1 MNLETLRGFC
11 KSEGDFQALKQTL
24 LQNLSHVSLGRSRS
38 QPLQTSLLNAIA
50 RIRESLDLNEI
61 FQTTAVEVRQ
71 LLQADRVGV
80 FRFDETSQWTR
91 GQFVSESVAPDY
103 SSAIVAQIDD
113 HCFGEHFASH
123 YLQGR
128 VFAIDNIHQ
137 AGLSPCH
144 IDILSQFDVQ
154 ASLVAPLIQGEH
166 LWGLLCVHQCCAPR
180 QWQPTEVE
188 LVTHIAKHLSV
199 ALYQAELLHQV
210 QTQSQQHQTLF
221 ALISK
226 IRESLDLDTIFNITT
241 TEVRRLLGAD
251 RVGILRFNP
260 GSGWEDSIF
269 IAETV
274 QSQFDSALACHVRD
288 HCFGDRYVQQYE
300 QGKVYAID
308 NIYQAG
314 LSPCHIE
321 ILEAFQIRA
330 NLIAPLMKG
339 DRLWGMLC
347 VHQCAAP
354 RHWQTNDIE
363 FVRHIATHLSVAIQ
377 QAELLEQTQQQSSE
391 LADALQHLQHSQA
404 QLVQQE
410 KMSSLGQLVAGV
422 AHEINNPVNF
432 IYGNINHANQ
442 YAHDLLELVKC
453 YQNHYPESH
462 PEIIQCAQ
470 GLDIEFLRKDFPA
483 ILHSMQVGAERIR
496 NIVLSLRNF
505 SRLDEAE
512 MKPVDIH
519 EGIESTLLILQYRL
533 KPKRNAPEIHVVRD
547 YGSLPRVECYPSQ
560 LNQVFMNILSNA
572 IDALESPLNAS
583 GRAVSEPSD
592 PAHKQIMIQTMRLP
606 GTTGDRDRAL
616 IRIADNGAGVPE
628 AIRQKL
634 FDPFFTTKPIG
645 HGTGLGLSI
654 SYQIV
659 VDRHQGS
666 LQCLSE
672 VGKGTEFRIEIPVK
686 QRAGGAR

>member
-1 MNLETLRGFC
+1 MLRRFC
-11 KSEGDFQALKQTL
+11 QSEDDFQTLKQAL
-24 LQNLSHVSLGRSRS
+24 LQNLPQAAPGRSPS
-38 QPLQTSLLNAIA
+38 QALQTALLTAIA

-61 FQTTAVEVRQ
+61 FQTTAIEVRQ

-91 GQFVSESVAPDY
+91 GTFVSESVDPAY
-103 SSAIVAQIDD
+103 ESAIAAQIDD
-113 HCFGEHFASH
+113 HCFGEHYASH
-123 YLQGR
+123 YFQGR
-128 VFAIDNIHQ
+128 VFTIDDIQ
-137 AGLSPCH
+137 RAELSPCH
-144 IDILSQFDVQ
+144 IDILSRFSVQ

-166 LWGLLCVHQCCAPR
+166 LWGLLCVHQCGGPR
-180 QWQPTEVE
+180 RWEPTEVE
-188 LVTHIAKHLSV
+188 WVTHIAKHLSV

-210 QTQSQQHQTLF
+210 QTQARQQDALF

-241 TEVRRLLGAD
+241 TEVRRLLEAD

-274 QSQFDSALACHVRD
+274 QAQFGSALACHVRD
-288 HCFGDRYVQQYE
+288 HCFGDHYVQQYE
-300 QGKVYAID
+300 QGKVYAVD
-308 NIYQAG
+308 DIYQAG
-314 LSPCHIE
+314 LSPCHIA
-321 ILEAFQIRA
+321 ILEEFQIRA

-347 VHQCAAP
+347 VHQCSAP
-354 RHWQTNDIE
+354 RHWHANDVD

-377 QAELLEQTQQQSSE
+377 QAELLDQTRQQSAE

-404 QLVQQE
+404 QLIQQE

-442 YAHDLLELVKC
+442 YAHDLLELLKC
-453 YQNHYPESH
+453 YQRRYPDAH
-462 PEIIQCAQ
+462 PDIVQCSQ
-470 GLDIEFLRKDFPA
+470 GIDVEFLQKDFPA

-505 SRLDEAE
+505 SRLDEAD
-512 MKPVDIH
+512 MKLVDIH

-533 KPKRNAPEIHVVRD
+533 KPKRNTSEIHVVRD
-547 YGSLPRVECYPSQ
+547 YGDLPLVECYPSQ

-572 IDALESPLNAS
+572 IDALEPVPHSPS
-583 GRAVSEPSD
+583 GTSETEKPC
-592 PAHKQIMIQTMRLP
+592 KQIVIQTMRLP
-606 GTTGDRDRAL
+606 GVTGDRDRAL
-616 IRIADNGAGVPE
+616 IRIVDNGAGVPE
-628 AIRQKL
+628 AIWQKL

-659 VDRHQGS
+659 VDRHHGT

-672 VGKGTEFRIEIPVK
+672 VGKGTEFRIEIPVR
-686 QRAGGAR
+686 QRTSTSTAHSGPT